1 MGMTKRP
8 DLRKRFR
15 IEAELSAVRPF
26 HRGDCPAQVHAGAN
40 ERVHPVR
47 CCSETVRS
55 RTNGETMRE
64 TCHRCK
70 KLFLRTHRWSY
81 REHINCH
88 HPEMGRSKHLP
99 GEQTLPF
106 PEHSDQVQER

>member
-1 MGMTKRP
+1 
-8 DLRKRFR
+8 
-15 IEAELSAVRPF
+15 
-26 HRGDCPAQVHAGAN
+26 
-40 ERVHPVR
+40 
-47 CCSETVRS
+47 
-55 RTNGETMRE
+55 MRE